1 MSIFY
6 NKNANCIK
14 TRRHVFCSK
23 YFKNAVEYDVQIW
36 SSDAEQTHSPPSNL
50 VMKEQTWHLA
60 DDMKTTLLDSKG
72 EVLIL
77 TLLSSLGFF
86 CVLLGSSYL

>member
-1 MSIFY
+1 M
-6 NKNANCIK
+6 CLM
-14 TRRHVFCSK
+14 
-23 YFKNAVEYDVQIW
+23 DGQIW

-77 TLLSSLGFF
+77 ALLRSLVFLCSSGLLLSL
-86 CVLLGSSYL
+86 VLLVSVQ

>member
-1 MSIFY
+1 MWNSMVVLLTIY
-6 NKNANCIK
+6 ISPKDLRVVK
-14 TRRHVFCSK
+14 
-23 YFKNAVEYDVQIW
+23 AVSAVSDDQIW

-77 TLLSSLGFF
+77 TLLHSLGFLCSF
-86 CVLLGSSYL
+86 GL